1 MIYLGSTKIGQ
12 LGLGSTKFSKAYI
25 GSTLVYTSALP
36 YTLYYSLPN
45 RVYSD
50 TATLLD
56 LRSAGL
62 PSTGNYP
69 CVAFYNRVR
78 FNGTGANNEIVYRDS
93 QSYPVWGMTY
103 TGTTPYLYRFGS
115 NYSLP
120 STVKHLKTI
129 FFYDSSNSS
138 WVAYFYYSTDGTT
151 WTLKTSV
158 SNAVPA
164 PWNITE
170 LYTSG
175 ASTSGLL
182 EFNSVTAM
190 GFENLA
196 DAQAWDGTGCTPPV
210 IEAKYL
216 KFTTPGQTGFGIQ
229 VGSLVPNAVAG
240 TVYNGSTS
248 TALSA
253 SDLAK
258 INGTNNDFD
267 VDVGPNGYLELELA
281 SVTPTASTITWSTN
295 QWYSSSANITVA
307 AYDSSRALITTM
319 YYQQSQAST
328 YSLAIE

>member
-12 LGLGSTKFSKAYI
+12 LGLGSTKFAKAYI
-25 GSTLVYTSALP
+25 GSTLVYNSAPP

-93 QSYPVWGMTY
+93 QSYPFWGMTY
-103 TGTTPYLYRFGS
+103 TGTTPYLYLVGS
-115 NYSLP
+115 NYPLP
-120 STVKHLKTI
+120 SNAKHLKTI
-129 FFYDSSNSS
+129 FFYDSTNSS
-138 WVAYFYYSTDGTT
+138 WVVYFYYSTDGST
-151 WTLKTSV
+151 WTLKTSL
-158 SNAVPA
+158 SQAVPA

-175 ASTSGLL
+175 TSTSGLL

-190 GFENLA
+190 GCENLA

-216 KFTTPGQTGFGIQ
+216 KFTTPGQTGDGIQ

-240 TVYNGSTS
+240 TVYDGSTS

-258 INGTNNDFD
+258 INDYHNEFD
-267 VDVGPNGYLELELA
+267 VAVGPNGYLELELA
-281 SVTPTASTITWSTN
+281 STTPIASTISWSTN
-295 QWYSSSANITVA
+295 NWYSSNANITVA
-307 AYDSSRALITTM
+307 AYDSNRTLINTM
-319 YYQQSQAST
+319 TYLQSQGST
-328 YSLAIE
+328 YHLAIE